1 MDSKRLSRRQFLTG
15 AAVVAGAAA
24 LPGITNIASA
34 VATPATG
41 FPGVLTPWVP
51 LNVTAAARQGYEI
64 YRGKH
69 APFQSG

>member
-1 MDSKRLSRRQFLTG
+1 MESKRLSRRQFLTG

-41 FPGVLTPWVP
+41 FPGTMTPWVP
-51 LNVTAAARQGYEI
+51 LDATLAARKGYEI

-69 APFQSG
+69 QFQSG